1 VTYGAAILQDSVSE
15 AGVALNLDL
24 LSVGALE
31 DQSLLQVACGSVIHG
46 HAVLAVVGDILDA
59 LLRKQADQPNLN
71 GYGVGQL
78 LLVAVAKLESEVY

>member
-1 VTYGAAILQDSVSE
+1 MTYGAAILQDSVSE
-15 AGVALNLDL
+15 AGVALNLD

-46 HAVLAVVGDILDA
+46 HAVLAVVGDILDT